1 MLYVERNGHCGLV
14 PSDYLRDISPSELAS
29 MEKRSRHSSG
39 HRNKESA
46 DQHSTKFGKANH
58 DKMTKPHKHRTHD
71 DALQME
77 AQQQRELEQT
87 NITSD
92 IRNQPKQYNQ
102 IYSGNS
108 SSNLTHKNHRT

>member
-1 MLYVERNGHCGLV
+1 MERNGHCGLV

-39 HRNKESA
+39 HRNKDSA

-58 DKMTKPHKHRTHD
+58 DKTTKPHKHRTHD
-71 DALQME
+71 ETPQPE
-77 AQQQRELEQT
+77 AQRQELEQT
-87 NITSD
+87 NIASD

-108 SSNLTHKNHRT
+108 SNSTHRNHRT